1 MPERL
6 PNLTPRAIAAHQL
19 AQEVH
24 FCKRAKQR
32 FGLKLNAERYQHLIR
47 KVRDNL
53 PGTKFLYHQP
63 PDRTVWRVRAG
74 GIFIR
79 VVYDHRTDR
88 LATCLPLNPPAP
100 KPSPLLPP
108 CK

>member
-1 MPERL
+1 MPARIPDL
-6 PNLTPRAIAAHQL
+6 SLKALIARQE

-24 FCKRAKQR
+24 FCRRAKQR
-32 FGLKLNAERYQHLIR
+32 FGIKLTPERYRHLIR
-47 KVRDNL
+47 KVQDNL

-63 PDRTVWRVRAG
+63 PDRTVWRIRAG
-74 GIFIR
+74 GQPIR

-88 LATCLPLNPPAP
+88 LVTCLPFNPPQT
-100 KPSPLLPP
+100 KP